1 MARNLRAKL
10 PADDVLFIQDV
21 NKQATSKFL
30 EENPTGVRVADTV
43 REVAEKSV
51 SLNINLILLS
61 YLPSMMNY
69 CSIYDLSWG
78 LLVTLFLI
86 SQII

>member
-10 PADDVLFIQDV
+10 PADDTMFVQDV
-21 NKQATSKFL
+21 NKEATSKFL
-30 EENPTGVRVADTV
+30 QENPTGVRVADSV

-51 SLNINLILLS
+51 SCFVS
-61 YLPSMMNY
+61 FGTPSSPSMMNY
-69 CSIYDLSWG
+69 CSIHDLSWG

-86 SQII
+86 TENI

>member
-10 PADDVLFIQDV
+10 PADDVLFVQDV
-21 NKQATSKFL
+21 NTQATAKFL
-30 EENPTGVRVADTV
+30 EENPTGVRVADSV

-51 SLNINLILLS
+51 SRVVFSILS
-61 YLPSMMNY
+61 SPSVMNY

-86 SQII
+86 TQII

>member
-10 PADDVLFIQDV
+10 PADDVLFVQDV

-30 EENPTGVRVADTV
+30 EENPTGVRVADSA

-51 SLNINLILLS
+51 SHFVSCCARLF
-61 YLPSMMNY
+61 SMMNY

-86 SQII
+86 TPKI